1 MYIYFVWGKRNSDL
15 TTSHWYMSLR
25 YGQCFTVG
33 WLDRVFFIY
42 VTIYCRGFL
51 LTSIDSSLTPGS
63 MIWLSPIVEQ
73 NLGGHSSPTK
83 CGCRWL
89 ADGSIGAQ
97 TTD

>member
-1 MYIYFVWGKRNSDL
+1 
-15 TTSHWYMSLR
+15 MSLR

-73 NLGGHSSPTK
+73 T
-83 CGCRWL
+83 L
-89 ADGSIGAQ
+89 ADIALLLSVAVDGLQMALLEHRQPIRL
-97 TTD
+97 TDLENYR